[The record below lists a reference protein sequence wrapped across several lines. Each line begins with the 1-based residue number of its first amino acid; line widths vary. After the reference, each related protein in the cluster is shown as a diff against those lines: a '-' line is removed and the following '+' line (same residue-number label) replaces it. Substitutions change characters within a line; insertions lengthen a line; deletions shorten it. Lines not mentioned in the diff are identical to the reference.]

1 MRPYHDLDCL
11 GVIVPILTSAMTAS
25 VDPASV
31 GKDELER
38 VLRLFVNSESVEHL
52 SRKLARR
59 ELERRLNLPED
70 ALKSRR
76 DEVNSILENLV
87 SEIRG
92 EGDQEDNA
100 EVEEEGGEPPED
112 SNGVDEAGEQSDGG
126 DEEDSEP
133 RSKKQKLGPDPPKN
147 LKKAQADIMTKSE
160 FLKLAMV
167 LETHIGPHLKF
178 DLKPRT
184 FSSGS
189 CGWYHGGKV
198 EIPVGR
204 QKIWCQLG
212 INCTVLGSK
221 DWEETKK
228 RKR

>member
-1 MRPYHDLDCL
+1 
-11 GVIVPILTSAMTAS
+11 MTAS
-25 VDPASV
+25 VDPAAC

-38 VLRLFVNSESVEHL
+38 VLRLFVTADSVEHL

-70 ALKSRR
+70 ALKSRK

-92 EGDQEDNA
+92 E
-100 EVEEEGGEPPED
+100 EEEDPQVKPEPENSETTED
-112 SNGVDEAGEQSDGG
+112 PNGLDEAGEPSDGRE
-126 DEEDSEP
+126 EEDSEP
-133 RSKKQKLGPDPPKN
+133 KKKRQKVGSDPPKN
-147 LKKAQADIMTKSE
+147 LKKAQAAIMTKSE
-160 FLKLAMV
+160 FLKFAMV

-178 DLKPRT
+178 ELKPRT

-189 CGWYHGGKV
+189 CGWYHGSKV
-198 EIPVGR
+198 EMPVGR

-221 DWEETKK
+221 EWEETKK

>member
-1 MRPYHDLDCL
+1 
-11 GVIVPILTSAMTAS
+11 MTAS
-25 VDPASV
+25 VDPASI
-31 GKDELER
+31 GKEELEKT
-38 VLRLFVNSESVEHL
+38 LRLFITEESVEHF

-59 ELERRLNLPED
+59 ELEKRYGLPED
-70 ALKSRR
+70 ALKNRKV
-76 DEVNSILENLV
+76 DVNSILEKLV
-87 SEIRG
+87 AEIR
-92 EGDQEDNA
+92 DAQERTKA
-100 EVEEEGGEPPED
+100 TVKEEEG
-112 SNGVDEAGEQSDGG
+112 DEAPQDNNGFDESEHPSDADGE
-126 DEEDSEP
+126 EEEEEAAP
-133 RSKKQKLGPDPPKN
+133 KRQKVGQDPPKN

-167 LETHIGPHLKF
+167 LETRIGPHLKF
-178 DLKPRT
+178 ELKPRT

-198 EIPVGR
+198 EMPVGR